1 MTGTDHTRRAT
12 FGQVFAVPEFR
23 VLFGSFALL
32 VAGDT
37 VKMLAFAA
45 LVYGRT
51 GSAGLSA
58 LAYMSGFL
66 PYVLGGTFLLSLADR
81 MRPRRLM
88 IAGELVRVAVCLA
101 LASGGMPVWAML
113 LLVVVTGTL
122 NPVFGAARTATLP
135 ELLPGDSYVLGR
147 SVLTITSA
155 GAQIGGLAAGGAV
168 LSLAGPGGALLIT
181 AALSAAGAVLLRLG
195 LPDHPPRAAVPTAV
209 PSSPSRAET
218 AASGTG
224 SVLDRPSAES
234 TEISG
239 GGAEVGGGGAE
250 TGRGRH
256 GAGHAGAQTG
266 RGRHGAGHARRDLGA
281 AGGNAVRASLR
292 VNRRLLADRRV
303 RALMLCNWIPVMFV
317 AGAEALVVPYLNER
331 GAPSQAGFVLAA
343 FAVGMALGDLVVGRF
358 AAPAMRERLSFPLAV
373 ASGVPLAAFAARPSL
388 PWCLALGVLT
398 GACLAYNL
406 GLQRRFVDAAPP
418 DALGQA
424 FGLFTSGQ
432 MTTQGL
438 GAALAGAIASLL
450 PAHLAIAVIGGAAVL
465 AALALARH
473 LRPERAE
480 PAEPAEPGQP
490 VEPSGPGRTAVSS
503 RPARSDQPAD
513 AAPPVQAGEGGAAV
527 IEVGRG

>member
-1 MTGTDHTRRAT
+1 MTRTDHTRRAT

-32 VAGDT
+32 VAGDA

-101 LASGGMPVWAML
+101 LAFGGMPVWAML

-135 ELLPGDSYVLGR
+135 ELLPGDSFVLGR

-181 AALSAAGAVLLRLG
+181 AALSGAGAVLLRLG

-224 SVLDRPSAES
+224 SVQERPSAENA
-234 TEISG
+234 EISG
-239 GGAEVGGGGAE
+239 GVGAVGGG
-250 TGRGRH
+250 
-256 GAGHAGAQTG
+256 AGTG

-303 RALMLCNWIPVMFV
+303 RGLMLCGWIPVMFV
-317 AGAEALVVPYLNER
+317 AGAEALVVPYLGEL
-331 GAPSQAGFVLAA
+331 GAPSQAGLVLAA
-343 FAVGMALGDLVVGRF
+343 FAVGMALGDLFVGRF
-358 AAPAMRERLSFPLAV
+358 AAPALRERLSFPLAV

-398 GACLAYNL
+398 GVCLAYNL

-450 PAHLAIAVIGGAAVL
+450 PAHLAIAVIGGTAVL

-473 LRPERAE
+473 LRPEHAE
-480 PAEPAEPGQP
+480 PARPAEPGQP
-490 VEPSGPGRTAVSS
+490 MEPSHPGEPVEPSEPGRTAGSS
-503 RPARSDQPAD
+503 RPAQSAQPAD
-513 AAPPVQAGEGGAAV
+513 AAPPAQAGEDGAAV

>member
-181 AALSAAGAVLLRLG
+181 AALSGAGAVLLRLG

-239 GGAEVGGGGAE
+239 GGAGVGGGGAE
-250 TGRGRH
+250 
-256 GAGHAGAQTG
+256 AG

-473 LRPERAE
+473 LRPEHAE
-480 PAEPAEPGQP
+480 PARSAEPGRPVEPSGPGRP
-490 VEPSGPGRTAVSS
+490 VEPSGPGRTAGSS